1 MRISLYQL
9 PKYAIFFKSKI
20 KLFAYYTIE
29 VNMREIALATK
40 ARNREIIDFLHANIQ
55 AKIDF
60 CKTIITRYNDNNFSY
75 LLFACEEK
83 FIEPC
88 EAILREVIV
97 DYIESIYKLN
107 YLKHKINNP
116 LSNSLAFNAYIKVLA
131 LFDKSTDET
140 ALNKILIFNQ
150 SFFVD
155 SFLEFRLNPL
165 KKHWNNL
172 AELSSD
178 NLMMFNSST
187 FIDIIRFLIN
197 TMDNLVYKIKVI
209 CDSEHFSIYIMKNK
223 NEKIQKIAECKN
235 STELITNV
243 LNSCPNYIDIY
254 INDNNNYEAVSFL
267 SNVFANRL
275 KIFMKN

>member
-1 MRISLYQL
+1 MCVQL

-20 KLFAYYTIE
+20 KVFAYYTLE
-29 VNMREIALATK
+29 VFMRELALATK
-40 ARNREIIDFLHANIQ
+40 VSNKEIIDFLYANIQ
-55 AKIDF
+55 SKIDF

-83 FIEPC
+83 FVEPC
-88 EAILREVIV
+88 EMILREVII
-97 DYIESIYKLN
+97 DYIESVYKLN
-107 YLKHKINNP
+107 YLKQKIKNP

-131 LFDKSTDET
+131 LFDKSTDES
-140 ALNKILIFNQ
+140 ALGKILIFNQ
-150 SFFVD
+150 TFFVD

-178 NLMMFNSST
+178 NLTMFNSAT

-197 TMDNLVYKIKVI
+197 TMDNLVYKVKVI
-209 CDSEHFSIYIMKNK
+209 CDGEHFSIYNMKNK
-223 NEKIQKIAECKN
+223 NEKIKKIAECKN
-235 STELITNV
+235 STELIINV
-243 LNSCPNYIDIY
+243 LNSCPSYIDIY
-254 INDNNNYEAVSFL
+254 INGNNSYEAVSFL
-267 SNVFANRL
+267 SNVFTNRL

>member
-20 KLFAYYTIE
+20 KVFAYYTIE

-107 YLKHKINNP
+107 YLKHKIKNP

>member
-1 MRISLYQL
+1 
-9 PKYAIFFKSKI
+9 
-20 KLFAYYTIE
+20 
-29 VNMREIALATK
+29 MRELALATK
-40 ARNREIIDFLHANIQ
+40 VSNKEIIDFLYANIQ
-55 AKIDF
+55 SKIDF

-83 FIEPC
+83 FVEPC
-88 EAILREVIV
+88 EMILREVII
-97 DYIESIYKLN
+97 DYIESVYKLN
-107 YLKHKINNP
+107 YLKQKIKNP

-131 LFDKSTDET
+131 LFDKSTDES
-140 ALNKILIFNQ
+140 ALGKILIFNQ
-150 SFFVD
+150 TFFVD

-178 NLMMFNSST
+178 NLTMFNSAT

-197 TMDNLVYKIKVI
+197 TMDNLVYKVKVI
-209 CDSEHFSIYIMKNK
+209 CDGEHFSIYNMKNK
-223 NEKIQKIAECKN
+223 NEKIKKIAECKN

-243 LNSCPNYIDIY
+243 LNSCPSYIDIY
-254 INDNNNYEAVSFL
+254 INGNNSYEAVSFL
-267 SNVFANRL
+267 SNVFTNRL

>member
-1 MRISLYQL
+1 MCVQL

-20 KLFAYYTIE
+20 KVFAYYTLE
-29 VNMREIALATK
+29 VFMRELALATK
-40 ARNREIIDFLHANIQ
+40 VSNKEIIDFLYANIQ
-55 AKIDF
+55 SKIDF

-83 FIEPC
+83 FVEPC
-88 EAILREVIV
+88 EMILREVII
-97 DYIESIYKLN
+97 DYIESVYKLN
-107 YLKHKINNP
+107 YLKQKIKNP

-131 LFDKSTDET
+131 LFDKSTDES
-140 ALNKILIFNQ
+140 ALGKILIFNQ
-150 SFFVD
+150 TFFVD

-178 NLMMFNSST
+178 NLTMFNSAT

-197 TMDNLVYKIKVI
+197 TMDNLVYKVKVI
-209 CDSEHFSIYIMKNK
+209 CNGEHFSIYNMKNK
-223 NEKIQKIAECKN
+223 NEKIKKIAECKN

-243 LNSCPNYIDIY
+243 LNSCPSYIDIY
-254 INDNNNYEAVSFL
+254 INGNNSYEAVSFL
-267 SNVFANRL
+267 SNVFTNRL

>member
-1 MRISLYQL
+1 MCVQL

-20 KLFAYYTIE
+20 KVFAYYTLE
-29 VNMREIALATK
+29 VFMRELALATK
-40 ARNREIIDFLHANIQ
+40 VSNKEIIDFLYANIQ
-55 AKIDF
+55 SKIDF

-83 FIEPC
+83 FVEPC
-88 EAILREVIV
+88 EMILREVII
-97 DYIESIYKLN
+97 DYIESVYKLN
-107 YLKHKINNP
+107 YLKQKIKNP

-131 LFDKSTDET
+131 LFDKSTDES
-140 ALNKILIFNQ
+140 ALGKILIFNQ
-150 SFFVD
+150 TFFVD

-178 NLMMFNSST
+178 NLTMFNSAT

-197 TMDNLVYKIKVI
+197 TMDNLVYKVKVI
-209 CDSEHFSIYIMKNK
+209 CDGEHFSIYNMKNK
-223 NEKIQKIAECKN
+223 NEKIKKIAECKN

-243 LNSCPNYIDIY
+243 LNSCPSYIDIY
-254 INDNNNYEAVSFL
+254 INGDNSYEAVSFL
-267 SNVFANRL
+267 SNVFTNRL